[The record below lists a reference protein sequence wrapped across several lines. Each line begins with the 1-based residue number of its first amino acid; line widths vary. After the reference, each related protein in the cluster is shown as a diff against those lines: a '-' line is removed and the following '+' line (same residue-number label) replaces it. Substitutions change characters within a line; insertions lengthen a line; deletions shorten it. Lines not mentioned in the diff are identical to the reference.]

1 MPLIPNLL
9 ERLLLQTD
17 VLPGPLVDLF
27 AAVGFRAV
35 WAALNLGVF
44 EALERGE
51 ALTAGGLAEAVG
63 ADERGITYLLGVLQA
78 LGYVQEQGGR
88 WTNTAMTR
96 RRMVRGAPKNVVA
109 GFHYW
114 GATLAELW
122 DDLEGSIR
130 SGQPATDLYAWLE
143 QRPYALRDFQEWTI
157 AVARLTGD
165 EIVGKVKLPS
175 TARRLLDAG
184 GGHGVYSIAFCRR
197 YPDLAATIF
206 DLPGAVAVGREIVEA
221 EDMNARVTTQE
232 GDLLR
237 DDLGTGYDVV
247 LLFNIVHG
255 FRPDQNRLL
264 LGKVAAALKP
274 GGQLIIMEQFAGR
287 APTPM
292 AEAVA
297 QILGLSFYHLLGGQI
312 YPYAEV
318 AGWLTD
324 AGFTTPRRS
333 DLRQAPGSS
342 LVQATRAG

>member
-1 MPLIPNLL
+1 MPLIPNFV

-17 VLPGPLVDLF
+17 QLPGPLVDLF

-35 WAALNLGVF
+35 WAALNLGIF

-51 ALTAGGLAEAVG
+51 ALTAGGLAEAVR
-63 ADERGITYLLGVLQA
+63 ADERGITHLLGVLQA
-78 LGYVQEQGGR
+78 LGYVQEQGGG
-88 WTNTAMTR
+88 WTNTTMTR
-96 RRMVRGAPKNVVA
+96 RRMVRGADKNVIA

-114 GATLAELW
+114 GTALAELW
-122 DDLEGSIR
+122 QDLEGSIR
-130 SGQPATDLYAWLE
+130 AGQPATDLYAWLE

-165 EIVGKVKLPS
+165 EITRKAPLPPG
-175 TARRLLDAG
+175 ARRLLDAG
-184 GGHGVYSIAFCRR
+184 GGHGAYSIAFCRR
-197 YPDLAATIF
+197 YPELAATIF
-206 DLPGAVAVGREIVEA
+206 DLPGAVAIGRETVEA
-221 EDMNARVTTQE
+221 EDMNARVSTQE
-232 GDLLR
+232 GDLLQ
-237 DDLGTGYDVV
+237 DDLGTGYDVA

-264 LGKVAAALKP
+264 LGKVAAALNP

-287 APTPM
+287 APTPL

-318 AGWLTD
+318 AGWLTET
-324 AGFTTPRRS
+324 GFPAPRRV

-342 LVQATRAG
+342 LVVAARAG